1 MGALR
6 PYKEYG
12 KDDAQEEVNCFND
25 LDPAA
30 YYSYSDYL
38 RWTFEDRVELIKG
51 KLFKMSPAPSRIH
64 QDISKNLFLLL
75 GNFLRHKPCKVYS
88 APFDVRLPTKQKS
101 TDDKLIYNV
110 LQPDIIVVCDSEKL
124 DDRGCLGAPDIVVE
138 ILSPGNNSRE
148 LRYKYDVYEMAGVKE
163 YWIVWPESKSLM
175 RYILGLDG
183 RYVPT
188 KMLTLGE
195 RFDTAVLPGLVI
207 DIDAVFEE

>member
-1 MGALR
+1 MGKLR
-6 PYKEYG
+6 PYKEYSE
-12 KDDAQEEVNCFND
+12 DDVKEVNCFSD

-51 KLFKMSPAPSRIH
+51 KLFKMSPAPGRAH

-75 GNFLRHKPCKVYS
+75 GNFLRRKPCKVYS

-110 LQPDIIVVCDSEKL
+110 LQPDIIVVCDARKL
-124 DDRGCLGAPDIVVE
+124 DDRGCLGAPDIVIE

-148 LRYKYDVYEMAGVKE
+148 LRYKYDVYEIAGVKE
-163 YWIVWPESKSLM
+163 YWIIWPESKSLL

-195 RFDTAVLPGLVI
+195 QFETIILPGLLVEI
-207 DIDAVFEE
+207 DSIFEE